1 MDGPCVVQYP
11 KDGIVPYAQNVTGEP
26 FAVGKWQTLIPGGQ
40 DAVILAYGR
49 MTLNAIQASELLV
62 KCGLSV
68 GVIDCCSLKPMD
80 MDCLRALFAR
90 GAKLITVEEGE
101 MIGGFGSEIARV
113 CVEENADAPIQIIG
127 LENRFITHG
136 SVPELL
142 ELKESWTT
150 RRKVM
155 SDKKRVDVALVE
167 RGLAQ
172 SREKAQALVMSG
184 VVYIGENKVDKASAQ
199 VTPEDELIVRQTG
212 TGYVSR
218 GALKLEKGLAVF
230 GVEAKDRV
238 AMDLGASTGGFTDVL
253 LQNGAAHVYA
263 IDVGYGQLDWK
274 LRNDPRVTV
283 MERTNARYLT
293 ADDLPLRPTL
303 GVMDVSFISIT
314 KILPAAA
321 AIMGENGEFIS
332 LIKPQFEAGRDRVG
346 KKGVVRDAQ
355 VHLDVVKEI
364 LHFIDAD
371 MGWTAQNLSF
381 SPIKGPEGN
390 IEFLVHILP
399 KERATHS
406 VTEQEA
412 AEVVRQAHESLGN
425 A

>member
-1 MDGPCVVQYP
+1 
-11 KDGIVPYAQNVTGEP
+11 
-26 FAVGKWQTLIPGGQ
+26 
-40 DAVILAYGR
+40 
-49 MTLNAIQASELLV
+49 
-62 KCGLSV
+62 
-68 GVIDCCSLKPMD
+68 
-80 MDCLRALFAR
+80 
-90 GAKLITVEEGE
+90 
-101 MIGGFGSEIARV
+101 
-113 CVEENADAPIQIIG
+113 
-127 LENRFITHG
+127 
-136 SVPELL
+136 
-142 ELKESWTT
+142 
-150 RRKVM
+150 M

-212 TGYVSR
+212 MGYVSR

-230 GVEAKDRV
+230 GVEAKGRV

-412 AEVVRQAHESLGN
+412 AEVVRQAYESLGN

>member
-1 MDGPCVVQYP
+1 
-11 KDGIVPYAQNVTGEP
+11 
-26 FAVGKWQTLIPGGQ
+26 
-40 DAVILAYGR
+40 
-49 MTLNAIQASELLV
+49 
-62 KCGLSV
+62 
-68 GVIDCCSLKPMD
+68 
-80 MDCLRALFAR
+80 
-90 GAKLITVEEGE
+90 
-101 MIGGFGSEIARV
+101 
-113 CVEENADAPIQIIG
+113 
-127 LENRFITHG
+127 
-136 SVPELL
+136 
-142 ELKESWTT
+142 
-150 RRKVM
+150 M

-199 VTPEDELIVRQTG
+199 VMPEDELIVRQTG

-293 ADDLPLRPTL
+293 TDDLPLRPTL

>member
-1 MDGPCVVQYP
+1 
-11 KDGIVPYAQNVTGEP
+11 
-26 FAVGKWQTLIPGGQ
+26 
-40 DAVILAYGR
+40 
-49 MTLNAIQASELLV
+49 
-62 KCGLSV
+62 
-68 GVIDCCSLKPMD
+68 
-80 MDCLRALFAR
+80 
-90 GAKLITVEEGE
+90 
-101 MIGGFGSEIARV
+101 
-113 CVEENADAPIQIIG
+113 
-127 LENRFITHG
+127 
-136 SVPELL
+136 
-142 ELKESWTT
+142 
-150 RRKVM
+150 M

-218 GALKLEKGLAVF
+218 GALKLEKGFAVF

-399 KERATHS
+399 KERATPS

>member
-1 MDGPCVVQYP
+1 
-11 KDGIVPYAQNVTGEP
+11 
-26 FAVGKWQTLIPGGQ
+26 
-40 DAVILAYGR
+40 
-49 MTLNAIQASELLV
+49 
-62 KCGLSV
+62 
-68 GVIDCCSLKPMD
+68 
-80 MDCLRALFAR
+80 
-90 GAKLITVEEGE
+90 
-101 MIGGFGSEIARV
+101 
-113 CVEENADAPIQIIG
+113 
-127 LENRFITHG
+127 
-136 SVPELL
+136 
-142 ELKESWTT
+142 
-150 RRKVM
+150 M

-184 VVYIGENKVDKASAQ
+184 VVYIGKNKVDKASAQ
-199 VTPEDELIVRQTG
+199 VMPEDELIVRQTG

-230 GVEAKDRV
+230 GVKAKDRV

-332 LIKPQFEAGRDRVG
+332 LIKPQFEAGKENVG
-346 KKGVVRDAQ
+346 KKGVVRDPA
-355 VHLDVVKEI
+355 VHADVLQNFLALADS
-364 LHFIDAD
+364 LHF
-371 MGWTAQNLSF
+371 TVRNLTF
-381 SPIKGPEGN
+381 SPVKGPEGN
-390 IEFLVHILP
+390 IEFLAHLSMQPGQAQIPDV
-399 KERATHS
+399 
-406 VTEQEA
+406 A
-412 AEVVRQAHESLGN
+412 ALVAQAHETLKG
-425 A
+425 

>member
-1 MDGPCVVQYP
+1 
-11 KDGIVPYAQNVTGEP
+11 
-26 FAVGKWQTLIPGGQ
+26 
-40 DAVILAYGR
+40 
-49 MTLNAIQASELLV
+49 
-62 KCGLSV
+62 
-68 GVIDCCSLKPMD
+68 
-80 MDCLRALFAR
+80 
-90 GAKLITVEEGE
+90 
-101 MIGGFGSEIARV
+101 
-113 CVEENADAPIQIIG
+113 
-127 LENRFITHG
+127 
-136 SVPELL
+136 
-142 ELKESWTT
+142 
-150 RRKVM
+150 M

-199 VTPEDELIVRQTG
+199 VMPEDELIVRQTG

-332 LIKPQFEAGRDRVG
+332 LIKPQFEAGRDCVG

>member
-1 MDGPCVVQYP
+1 
-11 KDGIVPYAQNVTGEP
+11 
-26 FAVGKWQTLIPGGQ
+26 
-40 DAVILAYGR
+40 
-49 MTLNAIQASELLV
+49 
-62 KCGLSV
+62 
-68 GVIDCCSLKPMD
+68 
-80 MDCLRALFAR
+80 
-90 GAKLITVEEGE
+90 
-101 MIGGFGSEIARV
+101 
-113 CVEENADAPIQIIG
+113 
-127 LENRFITHG
+127 
-136 SVPELL
+136 
-142 ELKESWTT
+142 
-150 RRKVM
+150 M

-199 VTPEDELIVRQTG
+199 VMPEDELIVRQTG

-399 KERATHS
+399 KERATHR

>member
-1 MDGPCVVQYP
+1 
-11 KDGIVPYAQNVTGEP
+11 
-26 FAVGKWQTLIPGGQ
+26 
-40 DAVILAYGR
+40 
-49 MTLNAIQASELLV
+49 
-62 KCGLSV
+62 
-68 GVIDCCSLKPMD
+68 
-80 MDCLRALFAR
+80 
-90 GAKLITVEEGE
+90 
-101 MIGGFGSEIARV
+101 
-113 CVEENADAPIQIIG
+113 
-127 LENRFITHG
+127 
-136 SVPELL
+136 
-142 ELKESWTT
+142 
-150 RRKVM
+150 M

-199 VTPEDELIVRQTG
+199 VMPEDELIVRQTG

-332 LIKPQFEAGRDRVG
+332 LIKPQFEAGCDRVG

>member
-1 MDGPCVVQYP
+1 
-11 KDGIVPYAQNVTGEP
+11 
-26 FAVGKWQTLIPGGQ
+26 
-40 DAVILAYGR
+40 
-49 MTLNAIQASELLV
+49 
-62 KCGLSV
+62 
-68 GVIDCCSLKPMD
+68 
-80 MDCLRALFAR
+80 
-90 GAKLITVEEGE
+90 
-101 MIGGFGSEIARV
+101 
-113 CVEENADAPIQIIG
+113 
-127 LENRFITHG
+127 
-136 SVPELL
+136 
-142 ELKESWTT
+142 
-150 RRKVM
+150 M

-412 AEVVRQAHESLGN
+412 VEVVRQAHESLGN

>member
-1 MDGPCVVQYP
+1 
-11 KDGIVPYAQNVTGEP
+11 
-26 FAVGKWQTLIPGGQ
+26 
-40 DAVILAYGR
+40 
-49 MTLNAIQASELLV
+49 
-62 KCGLSV
+62 
-68 GVIDCCSLKPMD
+68 
-80 MDCLRALFAR
+80 
-90 GAKLITVEEGE
+90 
-101 MIGGFGSEIARV
+101 
-113 CVEENADAPIQIIG
+113 
-127 LENRFITHG
+127 
-136 SVPELL
+136 
-142 ELKESWTT
+142 
-150 RRKVM
+150 M

-199 VTPEDELIVRQTG
+199 VMPEDELIVRQTG

-399 KERATHS
+399 TERATHS

>member
-1 MDGPCVVQYP
+1 
-11 KDGIVPYAQNVTGEP
+11 
-26 FAVGKWQTLIPGGQ
+26 
-40 DAVILAYGR
+40 
-49 MTLNAIQASELLV
+49 
-62 KCGLSV
+62 
-68 GVIDCCSLKPMD
+68 
-80 MDCLRALFAR
+80 
-90 GAKLITVEEGE
+90 
-101 MIGGFGSEIARV
+101 
-113 CVEENADAPIQIIG
+113 
-127 LENRFITHG
+127 
-136 SVPELL
+136 
-142 ELKESWTT
+142 
-150 RRKVM
+150 M
-155 SDKKRVDVALVE
+155 SGKKRVDVALVE

-184 VVYIGENKVDKASAQ
+184 VVYIGENKVDKASMQ
-199 VTPEDELIVRQTG
+199 VTPDDELIVRQTG

-230 GVEAKDRV
+230 NVDVKGRV

-283 MERTNARYLT
+283 MERTNARYLK
-293 ADDLPLRPTL
+293 AEVLPLQPTL

-314 KILPAAA
+314 KILPSAA
-321 AIMGENGEFIS
+321 AIMGEMGEFIS

-364 LHFIDAD
+364 LSFIDQD
-371 MGWTAQNLSF
+371 MQWTAQDLSF

-399 KERATHS
+399 KSRATHS
-406 VTEQEA
+406 VTPEEA
-412 AEVVRQAHESLGN
+412 AEVVRQAHEALGN

>member
-1 MDGPCVVQYP
+1 
-11 KDGIVPYAQNVTGEP
+11 
-26 FAVGKWQTLIPGGQ
+26 
-40 DAVILAYGR
+40 
-49 MTLNAIQASELLV
+49 
-62 KCGLSV
+62 
-68 GVIDCCSLKPMD
+68 
-80 MDCLRALFAR
+80 
-90 GAKLITVEEGE
+90 
-101 MIGGFGSEIARV
+101 
-113 CVEENADAPIQIIG
+113 
-127 LENRFITHG
+127 
-136 SVPELL
+136 
-142 ELKESWTT
+142 
-150 RRKVM
+150 M

-199 VTPEDELIVRQTG
+199 VMPEDELIVRQTG

-293 ADDLPLRPTL
+293 VDDLPLRPTL

-321 AIMGENGEFIS
+321 AIMGENGEVIS

>member
-1 MDGPCVVQYP
+1 
-11 KDGIVPYAQNVTGEP
+11 
-26 FAVGKWQTLIPGGQ
+26 
-40 DAVILAYGR
+40 
-49 MTLNAIQASELLV
+49 
-62 KCGLSV
+62 
-68 GVIDCCSLKPMD
+68 
-80 MDCLRALFAR
+80 
-90 GAKLITVEEGE
+90 
-101 MIGGFGSEIARV
+101 
-113 CVEENADAPIQIIG
+113 
-127 LENRFITHG
+127 
-136 SVPELL
+136 
-142 ELKESWTT
+142 
-150 RRKVM
+150 M

-412 AEVVRQAHESLGN
+412 AEVVCQAHESLGN

>member
-1 MDGPCVVQYP
+1 
-11 KDGIVPYAQNVTGEP
+11 
-26 FAVGKWQTLIPGGQ
+26 
-40 DAVILAYGR
+40 
-49 MTLNAIQASELLV
+49 
-62 KCGLSV
+62 
-68 GVIDCCSLKPMD
+68 
-80 MDCLRALFAR
+80 
-90 GAKLITVEEGE
+90 
-101 MIGGFGSEIARV
+101 
-113 CVEENADAPIQIIG
+113 
-127 LENRFITHG
+127 
-136 SVPELL
+136 
-142 ELKESWTT
+142 
-150 RRKVM
+150 M

-184 VVYIGENKVDKASAQ
+184 VVYIGENKVDKASMQ
-199 VTPEDELIVRQTG
+199 VTPDDELIVRQTG

-230 GVEAKDRV
+230 NVDVKGRV

-274 LRNDPRVTV
+274 LRNDSRVTV
-283 MERTNARYLT
+283 MERTNARYLKP
-293 ADDLPLRPTL
+293 DDLPLQPTL

-314 KILPAAA
+314 KILPSAA
-321 AIMGENGEFIS
+321 AIMGEKGEFIS

-364 LHFIDAD
+364 LSFIDQD
-371 MGWTAQNLSF
+371 MQWTAQDLSF

-399 KERATHS
+399 KSRATHS
-406 VTEQEA
+406 VTPEEA
-412 AEVVRQAHESLGN
+412 AEVVRQAHEALGN

>member
-1 MDGPCVVQYP
+1 
-11 KDGIVPYAQNVTGEP
+11 
-26 FAVGKWQTLIPGGQ
+26 
-40 DAVILAYGR
+40 
-49 MTLNAIQASELLV
+49 
-62 KCGLSV
+62 
-68 GVIDCCSLKPMD
+68 
-80 MDCLRALFAR
+80 
-90 GAKLITVEEGE
+90 
-101 MIGGFGSEIARV
+101 
-113 CVEENADAPIQIIG
+113 
-127 LENRFITHG
+127 
-136 SVPELL
+136 
-142 ELKESWTT
+142 
-150 RRKVM
+150 M

-199 VTPEDELIVRQTG
+199 VTPEDELVVRQTG

-371 MGWTAQNLSF
+371 MGWMAQNLSF

>member
-1 MDGPCVVQYP
+1 
-11 KDGIVPYAQNVTGEP
+11 
-26 FAVGKWQTLIPGGQ
+26 
-40 DAVILAYGR
+40 
-49 MTLNAIQASELLV
+49 
-62 KCGLSV
+62 
-68 GVIDCCSLKPMD
+68 
-80 MDCLRALFAR
+80 
-90 GAKLITVEEGE
+90 
-101 MIGGFGSEIARV
+101 
-113 CVEENADAPIQIIG
+113 
-127 LENRFITHG
+127 
-136 SVPELL
+136 
-142 ELKESWTT
+142 
-150 RRKVM
+150 M

-230 GVEAKDRV
+230 NVEAKDRV

-293 ADDLPLRPTL
+293 ADDLPLHPTL

-321 AIMGENGEFIS
+321 AIMGEDGEFIS

-399 KERATHS
+399 KSRATHS

-412 AEVVRQAHESLGN
+412 AEVVRQAHESLSN

>member
-1 MDGPCVVQYP
+1 
-11 KDGIVPYAQNVTGEP
+11 
-26 FAVGKWQTLIPGGQ
+26 
-40 DAVILAYGR
+40 
-49 MTLNAIQASELLV
+49 
-62 KCGLSV
+62 
-68 GVIDCCSLKPMD
+68 
-80 MDCLRALFAR
+80 
-90 GAKLITVEEGE
+90 
-101 MIGGFGSEIARV
+101 
-113 CVEENADAPIQIIG
+113 
-127 LENRFITHG
+127 
-136 SVPELL
+136 
-142 ELKESWTT
+142 
-150 RRKVM
+150 M
-155 SDKKRVDVALVE
+155 SDKKRVDVVLVE

-199 VTPEDELIVRQTG
+199 VMPEDELIVRQTG

-253 LQNGAAHVYA
+253 LRNGAAHVYA

>member
-1 MDGPCVVQYP
+1 
-11 KDGIVPYAQNVTGEP
+11 
-26 FAVGKWQTLIPGGQ
+26 
-40 DAVILAYGR
+40 
-49 MTLNAIQASELLV
+49 
-62 KCGLSV
+62 
-68 GVIDCCSLKPMD
+68 
-80 MDCLRALFAR
+80 
-90 GAKLITVEEGE
+90 
-101 MIGGFGSEIARV
+101 
-113 CVEENADAPIQIIG
+113 
-127 LENRFITHG
+127 
-136 SVPELL
+136 
-142 ELKESWTT
+142 
-150 RRKVM
+150 M

-184 VVYIGENKVDKASAQ
+184 VVYIGENKVDKASMQ
-199 VTPEDELIVRQTG
+199 VTPDDELIVRQTG

-230 GVEAKDRV
+230 NVDVKDRI

-283 MERTNARYLT
+283 MERTNARSLKPK
-293 ADDLPLRPTL
+293 DLPLQTTL
-303 GVMDVSFISIT
+303 CVMDVSFISIT
-314 KILPAAA
+314 KILPSAA
-321 AIMGENGEFIS
+321 AIMGEKGEFIS

-346 KKGVVRDAQ
+346 KKGVVREAQ

-364 LHFIDAD
+364 LSFIDQD
-371 MGWTAQNLSF
+371 MQWTAQNLSF

-399 KERATHS
+399 KSRATHS
-406 VTEQEA
+406 VTPEEA
-412 AEVVRQAHESLGN
+412 AEVVRQAHEALGN
-425 A
+425 V

>member
-1 MDGPCVVQYP
+1 
-11 KDGIVPYAQNVTGEP
+11 
-26 FAVGKWQTLIPGGQ
+26 
-40 DAVILAYGR
+40 
-49 MTLNAIQASELLV
+49 
-62 KCGLSV
+62 
-68 GVIDCCSLKPMD
+68 
-80 MDCLRALFAR
+80 
-90 GAKLITVEEGE
+90 
-101 MIGGFGSEIARV
+101 
-113 CVEENADAPIQIIG
+113 
-127 LENRFITHG
+127 
-136 SVPELL
+136 
-142 ELKESWTT
+142 
-150 RRKVM
+150 M

-199 VTPEDELIVRQTG
+199 VMPEDELIVRQTG

-371 MGWTAQNLSF
+371 MGWMAQNLSF

-412 AEVVRQAHESLGN
+412 AEVVRQAHEALGN

>member
-1 MDGPCVVQYP
+1 
-11 KDGIVPYAQNVTGEP
+11 
-26 FAVGKWQTLIPGGQ
+26 
-40 DAVILAYGR
+40 
-49 MTLNAIQASELLV
+49 
-62 KCGLSV
+62 
-68 GVIDCCSLKPMD
+68 
-80 MDCLRALFAR
+80 
-90 GAKLITVEEGE
+90 
-101 MIGGFGSEIARV
+101 
-113 CVEENADAPIQIIG
+113 
-127 LENRFITHG
+127 
-136 SVPELL
+136 
-142 ELKESWTT
+142 
-150 RRKVM
+150 M

-230 GVEAKDRV
+230 GVEAKERV

-293 ADDLPLRPTL
+293 HEEIPCVPDVT
-303 GVMDVSFISIT
+303 VMDVSFISV
-314 KILPAAA
+314 KLILPKAAELMEHKGRFY
-321 AIMGENGEFIS
+321 I
-332 LIKPQFEAGRDRVG
+332 LIKPQFEAGRENVG
-346 KKGVVRDAQ
+346 KKGVVRDPAVHVQVIENIRAFLPEIHYHMAQ
-355 VHLDVVKEI
+355 LD
-364 LHFIDAD
+364 
-371 MGWTAQNLSF
+371 F
-381 SPIKGPEGN
+381 SPITGPEGN
-390 IEFLVHILP
+390 IEYITELLP
-399 KERATHS
+399 GEEGG
-406 VTEQEA
+406 VDEA
-412 AEVVRQAHESLGN
+412 RVRKVVEQAHATLY